1 MWLKGGRNVAA
12 TLKPELHTEHQR
24 NKPENRTRAPARE
37 ATAGLP
43 RGLSALPTNRHPCG
57 GPGHR
62 DGLVGICWLLELP
75 EAAQVSGAWLYG
87 ENGARH
93 V

>member
-1 MWLKGGRNVAA
+1 MWLKGGRNMAA
-12 TLKPELHTEHQR
+12 TLKLELHTEHQR
-24 NKPENRTRAPARE
+24 NKPEQE
-37 ATAGLP
+37 LP
-43 RGLSALPTNRHPCG
+43 RGRRLHGCLGACLHPPTNRHPCG
-57 GPGHR
+57 VPGHR

-75 EAAQVSGAWLYG
+75 EAAQVSRAWLYG